1 MWGYWDLGRAN
12 TLSVIP
18 LRSQSWDSNPCL
30 SDPKAWD
37 LLHRGAGTT
46 QKSLR
51 RLPRGVISKT
61 SNGPYLPKHQDFA
74 RFLHRNTVSDL
85 YLQVS
90 ATGSWECKLMG
101 KVTWSL
107 AGISFP
113 HSQRAWPYFWQFWP
127 WGRWRLG
134 PTPEPLKKVNTT
146 KEESGGAQNTPLQL
160 PRASLV
166 ARGSREEERHFPTPP
181 GTLW

>member
-1 MWGYWDLGRAN
+1 M
-12 TLSVIP
+12 SVIP
-18 LRSQSWDSNPCL
+18 QLLDL
-30 SDPKAWD
+30 KVEILTHAFLTPKPEIFRIAA
-37 LLHRGAGTT
+37 LEQH
-46 QKSLR
+46 KSLP

-74 RFLHRNTVSDL
+74 RFLHRNTVSAL

-113 HSQRAWPYFWQFWP
+113 YSQRAWPYF
-127 WGRWRLG
+127 
-134 PTPEPLKKVNTT
+134 
-146 KEESGGAQNTPLQL
+146 
-160 PRASLV
+160 
-166 ARGSREEERHFPTPP
+166 
-181 GTLW
+181 